1 MDARPLSSRAPE
13 DPALI
18 EPLKKEVTLAF
29 DDAVRRVE
37 AIVKEGGFSVLLTKS
52 VDEILVQKLGLP
64 AYPRYTM
71 ILACAPDL
79 AKMALDVATNVGTL
93 YPCSFTVSE
102 EEGHVYV
109 AHLFIMKVDAAI
121 GLAADAAMAPVIR
134 ETEKRV
140 AAVWNRL

>member
-18 EPLKKEVTLAF
+18 EPLKKEVTLSF

-64 AYPRYTM
+64 AYPRSPPSPRNPTPGARPPRCERAEDPPRSSM
-71 ILACAPDL
+71 
-79 AKMALDVATNVGTL
+79 
-93 YPCSFTVSE
+93 
-102 EEGHVYV
+102 
-109 AHLFIMKVDAAI
+109 HLFHNLDLPSGPWVTRNRIDRGRRDEA
-121 GLAADAAMAPVIR
+121 GNL
-134 ETEKRV
+134 RV
-140 AAVWNRL
+140 L